1 MLAVVEICITFAI
14 PISTDMTQTINNSA
28 VKVIFNHLQDL
39 NPSGYYRSAADDA
52 TIDEVYRGAFQV
64 LHHKMNTLAWKI
76 LTGTKGRYSDKQL
89 WVIAFELVKS
99 PEYIESI
106 SVTA

>member
-1 MLAVVEICITFAI
+1 
-14 PISTDMTQTINNSA
+14 MTNASNTTN
-28 VKVIFNHLQDL
+28 VKQIFNFLQDL
-39 NPSGYYRSAADDA
+39 NPSGYYRSSSDDA
-52 TIDEVYRGAFQV
+52 TIDEVYRAAFNV
-64 LHHKMNTLAWKI
+64 LQHKMNTLAWKI

>member
-1 MLAVVEICITFAI
+1 MLAVVEKRSIFVL
-14 PISTDMTQTINNSA
+14 PISKDMTQTNNTSA

-64 LHHKMNTLAWKI
+64 LQHKMNTLAWKI